1 MQALPDAEDR
11 YEKTNEECRDLF
23 LKLNRLDV
31 VALYIDGQRS
41 LHGLHGNDHVALTV
55 PSR

>member
-11 YEKTNEECRDLF
+11 YEKTNEECRVLF

-31 VALYIDGQRS
+31 VALYIGKGCFVLANRKIS
-41 LHGLHGNDHVALTV
+41 VSSN
-55 PSR
+55 

>member
-11 YEKTNEECRDLF
+11 YEKTNEECRVLF

-41 LHGLHGNDHVALTV
+41 LHGLHGHDHVALTV